1 MTWKK
6 AWILGNG
13 PSRPR
18 EKNWLKN
25 ISDYGTVYGC
35 NALYRDWEPNHLVVN
50 DWRMMTEIIESDY
63 RGQCHFTEFE
73 PLPIDTFDMM
83 NTIQGFNLDTARYYG
98 SREGATDFVFMGDEA
113 INVFQIIWVGPNT
126 DHISWGLKPRMF
138 GMSSGLCALQLALSE
153 GYEEIAMVG
162 FDGLKTKN
170 YRNLYDGTR
179 GYTYDPAAPD
189 KKRIPEKYVPL
200 EADKWESAY
209 KLLIEENPNTKVN
222 LT

>member
-1 MTWKK
+1 M
-6 AWILGNG
+6 
-13 PSRPR
+13 
-18 EKNWLKN
+18 NWLDSLEG
-25 ISDYGTVYGC
+25 ITYGC
-35 NALYRDWEPNHLVVN
+35 NALYRDWQPSHLIVN
-50 DWRMMTEIIESDY
+50 DWSMMTEIVRSTY
-63 RGQCHFTEFE
+63 RGQCHFTDFT
-73 PLPIDTFDMM
+73 PLPIDSFESMCSM
-83 NTIQGFNLDTARYYG
+83 IGFNLSNTRYHG
-98 SREGATDFVFMGDEA
+98 IRDGATDFVFMGDEA
-113 INVFQIIWVGPNT
+113 NNEFHIVWVGPSN
-126 DHISWGLKPRMF
+126 DYISWGLKPRMF

-153 GYEEIAMVG
+153 EYEEIAMVG